1 MLVMKEEKMERKIF
15 CLLCILLM
23 ILDGHSV
30 LALFVVTAPRSSYT
44 AQYGDTVQ
52 LICSFPPEEN
62 VYISKKLK
70 VSWEHIDSFQGKSQD
85 VLMLTDG
92 KLVLEKQ
99 SDTFRGRTTLL
110 MEELNNG
117 RAVLEITNVKLT
129 DSGKYRCVLQLDGS
143 DYKTISL
150 KVKASY
156 KIIDIYRSENEDLL
170 TCQSLGFPI
179 AEVSWQNNGDNV
191 SLPSNFSQFLR
202 PDGVYNIT
210 STIRISRDV
219 TQNYTCVFW
228 NKELNEK
235 TQASFHLE
243 PYQGNF
249 WYRFC
254 LIENIII
261 ILIIGLQ
268 SSNHSLALD
277 KTKVI
282 RPLLPSGASQAE
294 LAHIG
299 VGVYQVARQLQ

>member
-243 PYQGNF
+243 PYQGLTKDQFPMNTGKI
-249 WYRFC
+249 
-254 LIENIII
+254 LTIISVILAVMAKGI
-261 ILIIGLQ
+261 IAQEVCVKPCVLEEMQSTSKIACQIIQ
-268 SSNHSLALD
+268 ESD
-277 KTKVI
+277 
-282 RPLLPSGASQAE
+282 
-294 LAHIG
+294 
-299 VGVYQVARQLQ
+299 